1 MNNNSNASY
10 LKRERK
16 RKLSRFTE
24 YKSATFATGITFAI
38 FLVIFFGAFDFA
50 TQSFNMGTVSA
61 SLIYLVSTVI
71 QALLT
76 FKIKSDI
83 LKKGEVS
90 SATRKLGFIMLLFVL
105 TANIF
110 IAIAA
115 FNLIK
120 KDKGI
125 EYNLAIY
132 SVLTSFTVMMIS
144 LLNLFKEY
152 VANTFMLGMGV
163 LAGLTIFYA
172 VVMLLIH
179 KFVHGKNVD
188 KHMKPIGY
196 LLIVSA
202 ISGNVFALL
211 LGLVI
216 ITKIKH
222 AGDEISVEWIEVLRR
237 LFRNNMAII
246 GMFVVTVLLSS
257 SLCSYLTFDYSIATD
272 NNYSALLLEPSLEY
286 PFGTDDYGR
295 CVFTRIVFGARI
307 SLAVGIATTVVP
319 IIIGGVL
326 GAISGFYG
334 GKSDNIIMRL
344 LDVLY
349 AVPGILLA
357 IAIVAAFGTSTFN
370 LIMALSIGSIPT
382 YARTVRASVLGLAN
396 SEFVEA
402 AKACGAKDHII
413 IFKHIIPNSMAPIIV
428 RATLSIGGAVLS
440 TSSLSYLGLGV
451 EPHVPEW
458 GNILKAGSTYLETN
472 PYLAIY
478 PGLAIILLVLAFNY
492 MGDGLRDALDP
503 KLK

>member
-38 FLVIFFGAFDFA
+38 FLVILFGAFDFA
-50 TQSFNMGTVSA
+50 TQSFNMGTVSV

-246 GMFVVTVLLSS
+246 GMFVVTVLMSI
-257 SLCSYLTFDYSIATD
+257 SLCSYLTFD
-272 NNYSALLLEPSLEY
+272 
-286 PFGTDDYGR
+286 
-295 CVFTRIVFGARI
+295 
-307 SLAVGIATTVVP
+307 
-319 IIIGGVL
+319 
-326 GAISGFYG
+326 
-334 GKSDNIIMRL
+334 
-344 LDVLY
+344 
-349 AVPGILLA
+349 
-357 IAIVAAFGTSTFN
+357 
-370 LIMALSIGSIPT
+370 
-382 YARTVRASVLGLAN
+382 
-396 SEFVEA
+396 
-402 AKACGAKDHII
+402 
-413 IFKHIIPNSMAPIIV
+413 
-428 RATLSIGGAVLS
+428 
-440 TSSLSYLGLGV
+440 
-451 EPHVPEW
+451 
-458 GNILKAGSTYLETN
+458 
-472 PYLAIY
+472 
-478 PGLAIILLVLAFNY
+478 
-492 MGDGLRDALDP
+492 
-503 KLK
+503 

>member
-1 MNNNSNASY
+1 MSNNSNANY
-10 LKRERK
+10 LKREKK
-16 RKLSRFTE
+16 RKLSRFVE
-24 YKSATFATGITFAI
+24 YKTATFATGITFAI
-38 FLVIFFGAFDFA
+38 FLVILGGSFDFA
-50 TQSFNMGTVSA
+50 TQSFQIGSVTL
-61 SLIYLVSTVI
+61 SLVFLVSSII
-71 QALLT
+71 QGLVSY
-76 FKIKSDI
+76 KIQSDI
-83 LKKGEVS
+83 LKHGDIKDS
-90 SATRKLGFIMLLFVL
+90 TRKIGFVMLLFLL

-115 FNLIK
+115 FTLVK

-125 EYNLAIY
+125 EYTLSIY
-132 SVLTSFTVMMIS
+132 ALLTSLIVFMIS
-144 LLNLFKEY
+144 ALNLFKEY
-152 VANTFMLGMGV
+152 VANTFMLGMGLLAFLSMFYLAVMV
-163 LAGLTIFYA
+163 L
-172 VVMLLIH
+172 VH
-179 KFVHGKNVD
+179 KFVHHKDVD
-188 KHMKPIGY
+188 KRMKWVGY
-196 LLIVSA
+196 LLILSA
-202 ISGNVFALL
+202 ISGNVFALI
-211 LGLVI
+211 LGLII
-216 ITKIKH
+216 ITKIKR
-222 AGDEISVEWIEVLRR
+222 AGDEISVEWIEVIRR

-246 GMFVVTVLLSS
+246 GMLVVTVLLSI

-272 NNYSALLLEPSLEY
+272 NNYSALLQPPSIEY

-307 SLAVGIATTVVP
+307 SLAVGIATTVLP
-319 IIIGGVL
+319 IIVGGAL
-326 GAISGFYG
+326 GAVSGFYG
-334 GKSDNIIMRL
+334 GKTDNIIMRL

-357 IAIVAAFGTSTFN
+357 IAIVAAFGTSTSN
-370 LIMALSIGSIPT
+370 LIIALSIGSVPT
-382 YARTVRASVLGLAN
+382 YARTVRASVMGLAG

-413 IFKHIIPNSMAPIIV
+413 IFNHIIPNSLAPIIV